1 MSKQITK
8 EDIQRCIRA
17 LDEAKPMSEWYEPKY
32 HTLSTS
38 TLIQTG
44 GSKMSYPKD
53 RDTFNYEAPFFLAAT
68 KDESDGEIM
77 LQAVCKTR
85 VEAEEEANKSLNYG
99 HNRRVTAYIATV
111 TDKVTKPAVDY
122 PVTELT
128 GEQS

>member
-1 MSKQITK
+1 
-8 EDIQRCIRA
+8 
-17 LDEAKPMSEWYEPKY
+17 
-32 HTLSTS
+32 
-38 TLIQTG
+38 
-44 GSKMSYPKD
+44 MSYPTDK
-53 RDTFNYEAPFFLAAT
+53 DTFNYEAPFFLALT

-77 LQAVCKTR
+77 LQAVARTR

-111 TDKVTKPAVDY
+111 TDKVTKPTVDY